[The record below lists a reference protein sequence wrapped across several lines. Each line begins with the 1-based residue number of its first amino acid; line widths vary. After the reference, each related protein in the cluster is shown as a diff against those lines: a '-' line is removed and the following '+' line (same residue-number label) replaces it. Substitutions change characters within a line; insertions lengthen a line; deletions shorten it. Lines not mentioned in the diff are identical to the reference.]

1 MCWNRLMCPSGECN
15 LMFRVA
21 KMGVDDFP
29 FAVQLANTMDWNMA
43 VEDFEFAAKLEPE
56 GCFVLFHD
64 SERVGIATCVSYG
77 RVGWFGNL
85 VVKEAYRRKGAGALL
100 VKSAIKYLQR
110 TGAETIGLYA
120 YPHLIGF
127 YKRFGFKPDVDYL
140 VFQGKVASP
149 LTGETV
155 QLQKTKKQ
163 DTPAIIDFD
172 SQCFGANRRK
182 LLEPILR
189 DPDNLCYMA
198 VDAKGIA
205 GYCAA
210 TVYAETAGIGPLM
223 CRRNCGGAVA
233 LLQTVLGK
241 LKNYDVVICAPTE
254 ETALVEGLFKA
265 GLQEKFRATRM
276 FLGNA
281 AAKGCTY
288 IAESLERG

>member
-1 MCWNRLMCPSGECN
+1 MCQSGNCNR
-15 LMFRVA
+15 MFHVA
-21 KMGVDDFP
+21 KMSVDDFP

-43 VEDFEFAAKLEPE
+43 VEDFEFAAELEPD
-56 GCFVLFHD
+56 GCFVLFCG
-64 SERVGIATCVSYG
+64 SERVGIATSVSFG

-85 VVKEAYRRKGAGALL
+85 VVKEAYRRRGAGALL
-100 VKSAIKYLQR
+100 VQSAVKYLKS

-127 YKRFGFKPDVDYL
+127 YKRFGFKIDVDYL
-140 VFQGKVASP
+140 VLQGKATSP
-149 LTGETV
+149 LTEDAA
-155 QLQKTKKQ
+155 QLQKVKKQ
-163 DTPAIIDFD
+163 VSPAIIDFD
-172 SQCFGANRRK
+172 SQCFGACRKK

-189 DPDNLCYMA
+189 DPDNLCYIA
-198 VDAKGIA
+198 VDDREIA

-210 TVYAETAGIGPLM
+210 TVYEEMAGVGPLM
-223 CRRNCGGAVA
+223 CRRNSSGVAVA

-241 LKNYDVVICAPTE
+241 LKNHDVFICVPTK
-254 ETALVEGLFKA
+254 ETTLLEVLFKT
-265 GLQEKFRATRM
+265 GLREKFRVTRM

>member
-1 MCWNRLMCPSGECN
+1 MCQRGECN
-15 LMFRVA
+15 PMFHVE
-21 KMGVDDFP
+21 KMRVDDFP
-29 FAVQLANTMDWNMA
+29 FSVQLANTMNWNMA
-43 VEDFEFAAKLEPE
+43 VEDFEFAAKLEPD
-56 GCFVLFHD
+56 GCFVLFNG
-64 SERVGIATCVSYG
+64 SERVGIATCVG
-77 RVGWFGNL
+77 FGKVGWFGNL
-85 VVKEAYRRKGAGALL
+85 VVKEAYRRRGAGALL
-100 VKSAIKYLQR
+100 VKSAIKYLQH

-140 VFQGKVASP
+140 VLQGKATSLV
-149 LTGETV
+149 TGDTT
-155 QLQKTKKQ
+155 QTQKAKKQ

-182 LLEPILR
+182 LLEPILC
-189 DPDNLCYMA
+189 DTDNLCYMA

-254 ETALVEGLFKA
+254 ETALLEVLFKA

>member
-1 MCWNRLMCPSGECN
+1 MCQSRDCNR
-15 LMFRVA
+15 MFRVA
-21 KMGVDDFP
+21 EMGIDDFP

-56 GCFVLFHD
+56 GCFVLFHG
-64 SERVGIATCVSYG
+64 SERAGVATCVSFG

-85 VVKEAYRRKGAGALL
+85 MVKEAYRRRGAGALL
-100 VKSAIKYLQR
+100 VQSAVEYLKS
-110 TGAETIGLYA
+110 TGAETVGLYA

-140 VFQGKVASP
+140 VLQGKAASIV
-149 LTGETV
+149 TGDTT
-155 QLQKTKKQ
+155 QMQKAKKQ
-163 DTPAIIDFD
+163 GIPAIIDFD
-172 SQCFGANRRK
+172 NQCFGANRRK

-189 DPDNLCYMA
+189 DPDNLCYIA
-198 VDAKGIA
+198 VDAHGIA

-210 TVYAETAGIGPLM
+210 TVYEEMAGIGPLM
-223 CRRNCGGAVA
+223 CRRNHSDIAVA
-233 LLQTVLGK
+233 LLQTILSK
-241 LKNYDVVICAPTE
+241 LRNHDIFICAPAE
-254 ETALVEGLFKA
+254 ETALLEVLLKA
-265 GLQEKFRATRM
+265 GLQEKFRVTRM